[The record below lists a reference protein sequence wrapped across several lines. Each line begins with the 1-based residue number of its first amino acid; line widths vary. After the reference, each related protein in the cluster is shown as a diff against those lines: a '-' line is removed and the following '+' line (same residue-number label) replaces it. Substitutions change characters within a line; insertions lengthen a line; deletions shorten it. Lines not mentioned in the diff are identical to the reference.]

1 VAIEGDQEIF
11 KAILEPLI
19 VDPVTE
25 IFKKQ
30 RLDADGT
37 SKNFEDEEPPDT
49 IIIAYNRLSSFEYV
63 DSLS

>member
-1 VAIEGDQEIF
+1 
-11 KAILEPLI
+11 